1 MAKTLLVFFD
11 VLLVGLLSGI
21 VVGIWL
27 GYNPAGFSYT
37 AYIEYQQG
45 AIRAMNILMP
55 VSGLFA
61 ILLTIIFAI
70 QSMHNRRQLAILIA
84 AIACLVASGFVTKFG
99 NQPINATVMTW
110 TAANPPADWSDL
122 RARWWTFHQMRT
134 ALTVAAFCLV
144 LFAALT
150 RDR

>member
-1 MAKTLLVFFD
+1 VAKTLVIFFA
-11 VLLVGLLSGI
+11 VLDVGLLAGI

-27 GYNPAGFSYT
+27 GYNPASFSYT

-45 AIRAMNILMP
+45 AISAMNILMP
-55 VSGLFA
+55 LSGLLA
-61 ILLTIIFAI
+61 ILLTTVFAI
-70 QSMHNRRQLAILIA
+70 QYRHRTRVFTILIA
-84 AIACLVASGFVTKFG
+84 AIACLMASGFVTKFG

-110 TAANPPADWSDL
+110 TPASPPGDWSEL

-134 ALTVAAFCLV
+134 ALTVAGFCLV
-144 LFAALT
+144 LYAALI